1 MSSKR
6 RKLRKIKKITIRRNT
21 SLFAD
26 SMVDDNGSGGEKC
39 DSLCVGGDG
48 SKGDDAVDGGKNGVN
63 ERMSGTDEC
72 VTYGVDEGVKKDC
85 LATGSVA
92 KYEKNSLM
100 SGTAADGVLRREM
113 DLNAVTEQDMDDSSK
128 GGIKAELPNAYT
140 PQNAGVE
147 MDTPVTTRAVVN
159 QTGNGIL
166 ISTSDCLWS
175 DQALPGCNSAFSRAE
190 IDHINR
196 SIQSHTLTQSQ
207 CATDRTVPCGQKEQ
221 LNGPVHV
228 MVEKREIPFSGE
240 NGALIG
246 CKAVDTQ
253 EQSHDVTGTDG
264 QSLMTHELN
273 GHDTFMKPI
282 LCSGDF
288 VCADQGQKGEQGAQ
302 NLKEQTNK
310 TVQIKEHM
318 KKENDYVQED
328 AYDDGGLITQCE
340 ASEVLLR
347 LSEGRSEHCRSDG
360 AQQGTSNE
368 NGAQDMGDYRESTSN
383 ENDGGYKDKA
393 NEYSTGLVGTERHF
407 AHEDEK
413 KVLSVIAH
421 EKLRNETLREENA
434 HLKAII
440 CEIKALIKMKNQN
453 ISALEQRVNFLE
465 CEKKLRDTDRGVI
478 ENGLEL
484 VDKLKVVYQDEV
496 RMFCRKMEKVRR
508 ENTVLKGNY
517 DMLKKTV
524 AELLK
529 ERRDAKEEY

>member
-6 RKLRKIKKITIRRNT
+6 RKLSKIKNITIRRNT

-26 SMVDDNGSGGEKC
+26 SMVDDDGYGGEKC
-39 DSLCVGGDG
+39 DSLCVDGDG
-48 SKGDDAVDGGKNGVN
+48 SKGDDAVDGGRNGVN
-63 ERMSGTDEC
+63 ERMSGIDGC
-72 VTYGVDEGVKKDC
+72 VSYGINEEVERNEVH
-85 LATGSVA
+85 GSVA
-92 KYEKNSLM
+92 KDEKDSLV
-100 SGTAADGVLRREM
+100 SSTVADGVFGREM
-113 DLNAVTEQDMDDSSK
+113 DMNVVIEQEMDDSLE
-128 GGIKAELPNAYT
+128 GGIKAELPNVYA
-140 PQNAGVE
+140 PQNTGVE
-147 MDTPVTTRAVVN
+147 MDTPVTTRAMVD
-159 QTGNGIL
+159 QTGSGTL
-166 ISTSDCLWS
+166 ISTSECSWS
-175 DQALPGCNSAFSRAE
+175 DQALPGCNSAFSRTE
-190 IDHINR
+190 IDHISR
-196 SIQSHTLTQSQ
+196 SIQPRTLTQSQ
-207 CATDRTVPCGQKEQ
+207 CATDRTVPCVQNEQ
-221 LNGPVHV
+221 LNDPVHV
-228 MVEKREIPFSGE
+228 MVEKRKIPFSGE
-240 NGALIG
+240 NGALNG
-246 CKAVDTQ
+246 CKVVDTQ

-264 QSLMTHELN
+264 QSFMTHELN
-273 GHDTFMKPI
+273 GHDTFLRPI
-282 LCSGDF
+282 SCSGDF

-347 LSEGRSEHCRSDG
+347 LSEGRNEHCRSDG
-360 AQQGTSNE
+360 AQQGTSGE

-383 ENDGGYKDKA
+383 ENDGGYKDGA
-393 NEYSTGLVGTERHF
+393 NEYSTGLVGVERQF
-407 AHEDEK
+407 VHEDEK

-484 VDKLKVVYQDEV
+484 VDKLKVVYQDEM

-508 ENTVLKGNY
+508 ENTALKGNY

-524 AELLK
+524 TELLK
-529 ERRDAKEEY
+529 ERRGAKDEY